1 MTTHDTRLMTEAAA
15 RAVGPAFAHVDT
27 WVFDLDNTLYP
38 PDSDLWPQI
47 DARITG
53 YIMELYGLDG
63 LGARALQKHF
73 YHHHG
78 TTLRALLDQGHAD
91 PEEFM
96 DYVHDIDRS
105 RLIID
110 HSLDAAL
117 ASLPGRKLI
126 LTNGSEKHAEE
137 TARALGILG
146 HFEGIFDIKA
156 AGYVPKPE
164 PVAYDLFFSKHGV
177 EPKRAAMF
185 EDLVKNLKAPHAAGM
200 RTVLITA
207 KTGINDM
214 RDEWERR
221 QETPAFVDYVTDD
234 LPGFLQRAIGR

>member
-1 MTTHDTRLMTEAAA
+1 MTEAAA
-15 RAVGPAFAHVDT
+15 RAPGPAFAHVDS
-27 WVFDLDNTLYP
+27 WVFDLDNTLYS

-73 YHHHG
+73 YHRHG

-91 PEEFM
+91 PDDFM

-105 RLIID
+105 SLIID

-117 ASLPGRKLI
+117 ARLPGRKLI
-126 LTNGSEKHAEE
+126 LTNGSQKHAED
-137 TARALGILG
+137 TARALGILD

-156 AGYVPKPE
+156 AGFTPKPE
-164 PVAYDLFFSKHGV
+164 QRAYDLFFEKHGV
-177 EPKRAAMF
+177 DPLNAAMF
-185 EDLVKNLKAPHAAGM
+185 EDLVKNLKVPHAMGM

-207 KTGINDM
+207 KTGAEDL

-221 QETPAFVDYVTDD
+221 QETPPFVEYVTDD
-234 LPGFLQRAIGR
+234 LPGFLTLATPAAQPA